1 MKKFFSLIA
10 MIAAVAMVSCEPT
23 PSPDPDPTPE
33 KLTASVSPSEITADG
48 QSKAVFTVKYGDK
61 AVSNVK
67 AYVNGAETALS
78 ALTFTTKTAGTYKF
92 YFTYEWKTGETVKSN
107 EVTVTAK
114 AAEQSGDTSGLT
126 MEVDNTIIPINTGRA
141 TFTIKFN
148 GKVVESNYKIYVN
161 NVETSLPKTDVTI
174 DGKSYKQP
182 YFESKTTGTYS
193 FYVTYNIT
201 ESTNDKPISVQVIND
216 AIPDRAEDPNP
227 TSTSFK
233 RRALVMQFTGT
244 NCGYCPYM
252 IRPLETLAADADY
265 KDKFTWAA
273 IHTFNP
279 ESDPAA
285 PHNKV
290 DKQQFGSIFGIS
302 GYPTVLVDYSQ
313 ASFAHNDAVNLGAL
327 KKGIDNSMAN
337 PASAGIS
344 AAMTLDE
351 NNRVVTVRVS
361 VKAKDAKVYNVGMWV
376 IEDKISCVQNGD
388 PNIKNHDNAVR
399 YVARGTDGSVN
410 YKGYPL
416 NEGKVMTAGQ
426 VVDYIFTVKL
436 AKDDSC
442 EKQPDMKFAN
452 GQLLFF
458 VTTPVGNNSYTVV
471 NSAVTKDLKTALPF
485 EYNN

>member
-114 AAEQSGDTSGLT
+114 AAEQSGDGSGLT

-148 GKVVESNYKIYVN
+148 GKAVESGYKIYKN
-161 NVETSLPKTDVTI
+161 GTETKLPTDAN
-174 DGKSYKQP
+174 KKP
-182 YFESKTTGTYS
+182 YFESKDTGTFT

-201 ESTNDKPISVQVIND
+201 ESTKDKPISVQVIND

-233 RRALVMQFTGT
+233 RRAMVMQFTGT
-244 NCGYCPYM
+244 ECPNCPYL
-252 IRPLETLAADADY
+252 IEPLENMAADANY
-265 KDKFTWAA
+265 KDKFVWTA
-273 IHTFNP
+273 IHTYNP
-279 ESDPAA
+279 TTDLAA
-285 PHNKV
+285 PCNSA
-290 DKQQFGSIFGIS
+290 DQQKLGSTFGVSS
-302 GYPTVLVDYSQ
+302 YPTVLVDIGAKVMAYSSPALNLSNLQ
-313 ASFAHNDAVNLGAL
+313 KAV
-327 KKGIDNSMAN
+327 DNSVAN

-344 AAMTLDE
+344 ATMTLDE
-351 NNRVVTVRVS
+351 NNRVVTARVS
-361 VKAKDAKVYNVGMWV
+361 VKAKDAKVYNVGMWL
-376 IEDKISCVQNGD
+376 IED
-388 PNIKNHDNAVR
+388 NIEQKQAGSTKPKDFHDNAVR
-399 YVARGTDGSVN
+399 YVARGTDGSTN
-410 YKGYPL
+410 YIGYPL
-416 NEGKVMTAGQ
+416 NEGKAMSAGQ
-426 VVDYIFTVKL
+426 VCDYVFTVNI
-436 AKDDSC
+436 SN
-442 EKQPDMKFAN
+442 QSIPFAN
-452 GQLLFF
+452 CQLVFF
-458 VTTPVGNNSYTVV
+458 VTTSTGNSYTVV
-471 NSAVTKDLKTALPF
+471 NSAVTKDLKTAMPF

>member
-1 MKKFFSLIA
+1 

-23 PSPDPDPTPE
+23 PSPEPDPTPE

-114 AAEQSGDTSGLT
+114 AAEQSGDASGLT
-126 MEVDNTIIPINTGRA
+126 MTVDNTIIQVGTGRA
-141 TFTIKFN
+141 TFTIKYN
-148 GKVVESNYKIYVN
+148 GKVVESGYTMYVN
-161 NVETSLPKTDVTI
+161 DAKTTLPTTTVTI

-201 ESTNDKPISVQVIND
+201 ENTKKSPISVQVNND

-227 TSTSFK
+227 SSTSFK
-233 RRALVMQFTGT
+233 RRAMVMQFTGT
-244 NCGYCPYM
+244 ECPNCPYL
-252 IRPLETLAADADY
+252 IEPLENMAADANY
-265 KDKFTWAA
+265 KDKFVWTA
-273 IHTFNP
+273 IHTYNP
-279 ESDPAA
+279 TSDPAA
-285 PHNKV
+285 PCNSA
-290 DKQQFGSIFGIS
+290 DQQKLGSTFGIS
-302 GYPTVLVDYSQ
+302 GYPTVLVDIGAKVMAYSSPALNLSNLQ
-313 ASFAHNDAVNLGAL
+313 KAV
-327 KKGIDNSMAN
+327 DNSVAN

-344 AAMTLDE
+344 ATMTLDE
-351 NNRVVTVRVS
+351 NNRVVTARVS

-376 IEDKISCVQNGD
+376 IEDKIQGGQAGSST
-388 PNIKNHDNAVR
+388 IKSHDNAVR
-399 YVARGTDGSVN
+399 YVARGTDGSAN
-410 YKGYPL
+410 YIGYPL
-416 NEGKVMTAGQ
+416 NEGKAMSAGQ
-426 VVDYIFTVKL
+426 VCDYIFTVNISNQSIRL
-436 AKDDSC
+436 ANC
-442 EKQPDMKFAN
+442 
-452 GQLLFF
+452 QLVFF
-458 VTTPVGNNSYTVV
+458 VTTSTGNTYTVV
-471 NSAVTKDLKTALPF
+471 NSAVTKDLKTAMPF

>member
-23 PSPDPDPTPE
+23 PSPEPDPTPE

-78 ALTFTTKTAGTYKF
+78 ALTFTTTTAGTYKF
-92 YFTYEWKTGETVKSN
+92 YFTYEWKTGESVKSN

-114 AAEQSGDTSGLT
+114 AAEQSGDASGLT
-126 MEVDNTIIPINTGRA
+126 MTVDNTIIPIKTGRA

-148 GKVVESNYKIYVN
+148 GKVVESGYTMYVN
-161 NVETSLPKTDVTI
+161 DEKTTLSTTTVTI

-201 ESTNDKPISVQVIND
+201 ENTKKNPISVQVIND

-233 RRALVMQFTGT
+233 RRAMVMQFTGT
-244 NCGYCPYM
+244 ECPNCPYL
-252 IRPLETLAADADY
+252 IEPLENMAADANY
-265 KDKFTWAA
+265 KDKFVWTA
-273 IHTFNP
+273 IHTYNP
-279 ESDPAA
+279 TTDPAA
-285 PHNKV
+285 PCNSA
-290 DKQQFGSIFGIS
+290 DQQKLGSTFGVSS
-302 GYPTVLVDYSQ
+302 YPTVLVDIGAKVMAYSSPALNLSNLQ
-313 ASFAHNDAVNLGAL
+313 KAV
-327 KKGIDNSMAN
+327 DNSVAN

-344 AAMTLDE
+344 ATMNLDE
-351 NNRVVTVRVS
+351 NNRVLTARVS

-376 IEDKISCVQNGD
+376 IEDKILGGQAGSST
-388 PNIKNHDNAVR
+388 IKSHDNAVR
-399 YVARGTDGSVN
+399 YVARGTDGSAN
-410 YKGYPL
+410 YIGYPL
-416 NEGKVMTAGQ
+416 NEGKAMSAGQ
-426 VVDYIFTVKL
+426 ICDYVFTVNI
-436 AKDDSC
+436 SN
-442 EKQPDMKFAN
+442 QSIPFAN
-452 GQLLFF
+452 CQLVFF
-458 VTTPVGNNSYTVV
+458 VTTSTGNSYTVV
-471 NSAVTKDLKTALPF
+471 NSAVTKDLKTTMPF

>member
-23 PSPDPDPTPE
+23 PSPEPDPTPE

-114 AAEQSGDTSGLT
+114 AAEQSGDGSGLT
-126 MEVDNTIIPINTGRA
+126 MEVDNTVIPINTGRA

-148 GKVVESNYKIYVN
+148 GKVVESGYKIYKN
-161 NVETSLPKTDVTI
+161 GTETKLPTDAN
-174 DGKSYKQP
+174 KKP
-182 YFESKTTGTYS
+182 YFESKDTGTFT

-201 ESTNDKPISVQVIND
+201 ESTKDKPISVQVIND

-227 TSTSFK
+227 SSTSFK
-233 RRALVMQFTGT
+233 RRALVMQYTGT
-244 NCGYCPYM
+244 QCGYCPYM

-265 KDKFTWAA
+265 KNKFTWVA
-273 IHTFNP
+273 IHTFTKN
-279 ESDPAA
+279 DPAIPSNSA
-285 PHNKV
+285 DFEKLQV
-290 DKQQFGSIFGIS
+290 S

-313 ASFAHNDAVNLGAL
+313 VSFAHNDAVNLGAL

-344 AAMTLDE
+344 ATMTLDE
-351 NNRVVTVRVS
+351 NNRVVTARVS
-361 VKAKDAKVYNVGMWV
+361 VKAKDAKVYRVSMWL
-376 IEDKISCVQNGD
+376 IEDKINGPQNGD
-388 PNIKNHDNAVR
+388 PNINSHDNALR
-399 YVARGTDGSVN
+399 YVARGTDGSAD
-410 YKGYPL
+410 YYGYPL
-416 NEGKVMTAGQ
+416 NEGKAMSAGQ
-426 VVDYIFTVKL
+426 VCDYVFSINISDQSIRL
-436 AKDDSC
+436 ANC
-442 EKQPDMKFAN
+442 
-452 GQLLFF
+452 QLALF
-458 VTTPVGNNSYTVV
+458 VTTSVGSSYTVV

>member
-23 PSPDPDPTPE
+23 PSPEPDPTPE

-114 AAEQSGDTSGLT
+114 AAEQSGDGSGLT

-148 GKVVESNYKIYVN
+148 GKVVESGYKIYKN
-161 NVETSLPKTDVTI
+161 GTETKLPTDAN
-174 DGKSYKQP
+174 KKP
-182 YFESKTTGTYS
+182 YFESKDTGTFT

-201 ESTNDKPISVQVIND
+201 ESTKDKPISVQVIND

-233 RRALVMQFTGT
+233 RRAMVMQFTGT
-244 NCGYCPYM
+244 DCGYCPY
-252 IRPLETLAADADY
+252 IIEPLETMAADAAY
-265 KDKFTWAA
+265 KDKFSWAA
-273 IHTFNP
+273 IHTFN
-279 ESDPAA
+279 SDDPAA
-285 PHNKV
+285 PCNSSDYTKLS
-290 DKQQFGSIFGIS
+290 FAAAYGGIS
-302 GYPTVLVDYSQ
+302 GYPTVLFDLTSQ
-313 ASFAHNDAVNLGAL
+313 VGNLGSVAVNLANL
-327 KKGIDNSMAN
+327 KKAVDNSVAN

-344 AAMTLDE
+344 ATMTLDE
-351 NNRVVTVRVS
+351 NNRVVTARVS
-361 VKAKDAKVYNVGMWV
+361 VKAKDAKVYRVSMWV
-376 IEDKISCVQNGD
+376 LEDKISGGQNGSTT
-388 PNIKNHDNAVR
+388 IKSHDNALR
-399 YVARGTDGSVN
+399 YVARGADGSAD
-410 YKGYPL
+410 YYGYPL
-416 NEGKVMTAGQ
+416 NEGKAMSAGQ
-426 VVDYIFTVKL
+426 VCDYVFAVNISNQSVRL
-436 AKDDSC
+436 ANC
-442 EKQPDMKFAN
+442 
-452 GQLLFF
+452 QLLFF
-458 VTTPVGNNSYTVV
+458 VTTSVGNSYTVV
-471 NSAVTKDLKTALPF
+471 NSAVTKDLKTAMPF

>member
-1 MKKFFSLIA
+1 MKKFFSIIA
-10 MIAAVAMVSCEPT
+10 MIAAVALVSCEPT
-23 PSPDPDPTPE
+23 PTPDPDPSPE
-33 KLTASVSPSEITADG
+33 KLTASVTPSEITADG

-67 AYVNGAETALS
+67 AYVNGTETALS
-78 ALTFTTKTAGTYKF
+78 NLTFTTKTAGTYKF

-107 EVTVTAK
+107 EVSVTAK
-114 AAEQSGDTSGLT
+114 AAESGDQSGLT

-141 TFTIKFN
+141 TFTIKYN
-148 GKVVESNYKIYVN
+148 GKVVESNYKIRVN
-161 NVETSLPKTDVTI
+161 GTETTLPKTDVTI
-174 DGKSYKQP
+174 DGKTYKQP
-182 YFESKTTGTYS
+182 YFESKTTGTFS
-193 FYVTYNIT
+193 FSATYNIT
-201 ESTNDKPISVQVIND
+201 ESTKEAITVQVIND

-227 TSTSFK
+227 SSTSFK
-233 RRALVMQFTGT
+233 RRAMVMQFTGT
-244 NCGYCPYM
+244 ACGYCPYM

-265 KDKFTWAA
+265 KNKFTWAA

-285 PHNKV
+285 PHNQV
-290 DKQQFGSIFGIS
+290 DKQQLGSKFGIS
-302 GYPTVLVDYSQ
+302 NYPTVLVDYSQ
-313 ASFAHNDAVNLGAL
+313 VSFANNDGVNLGVL
-327 KKGIDNSMAN
+327 KKAIDNSMAN

-344 AAMTLDE
+344 ATMTLDE
-351 NNRVVTVRVS
+351 NNRVVTARVS

-376 IEDKISCVQNGD
+376 IEDKIRGTQNGD
-388 PNIKNHDNAVR
+388 SNIQIHDNAVR

-410 YKGYPL
+410 YIGYPL
-416 NEGKVMTAGQ
+416 NEGKTMTAGQ

-442 EKQPDMKFAN
+442 EKQPDMNFAN

-458 VTTPVGNNSYTVV
+458 VTTSTGNSYTVV
-471 NSAVTKDLKTALPF
+471 NSAVTKDLKTPLKF

>member
-33 KLTASVSPSEITADG
+33 KLTASVSPTEITADG

-114 AAEQSGDTSGLT
+114 AAEQSGDGSGLT

-148 GKVVESNYKIYVN
+148 GKVVESGYKIYKN
-161 NVETSLPKTDVTI
+161 GTETKLPTDAN
-174 DGKSYKQP
+174 KKP
-182 YFESKTTGTYS
+182 YFESKDTGTFT

-201 ESTNDKPISVQVIND
+201 ENTIDKPISVQVIND

-233 RRALVMQFTGT
+233 RRAMVMQFTGT
-244 NCGYCPYM
+244 KCGYCPY
-252 IRPLETLAADADY
+252 IIEPLETMAADAAY
-265 KDKFTWAA
+265 KDKFSWAA
-273 IHTFNP
+273 IHTFTTD
-279 ESDPAA
+279 DPAA
-285 PHNKV
+285 PCNSSDYNELYFAKAY
-290 DKQQFGSIFGIS
+290 DGIS
-302 GYPTVLVDYSQ
+302 GYPTVLFDLTSQ
-313 ASFAHNDAVNLGAL
+313 VGNLGSVAANLANL
-327 KKGIDNSMAN
+327 KKAVDNSVAN
-337 PASAGIS
+337 PAAAGIS
-344 AAMTLDE
+344 ATMTLDE
-351 NNRVVTVRVS
+351 NNRVVTARVS
-361 VKAKDAKVYNVGMWV
+361 VKAKDAKVYRVSMWV
-376 IEDKISCVQNGD
+376 LEDKIRGDQNGSTT
-388 PNIKNHDNAVR
+388 IKWHDNALR
-399 YVARGTDGSVN
+399 YVARGADGSAD
-410 YKGYPL
+410 YYGYPL
-416 NEGKVMTAGQ
+416 NEGKAMSAGQ
-426 VVDYIFTVKL
+426 VCDYVFAVNISNLSVNL
-436 AKDDSC
+436 ANC
-442 EKQPDMKFAN
+442 
-452 GQLLFF
+452 QLLFF
-458 VTTPVGNNSYTVV
+458 VTTSVGTSYTVV
-471 NSAVTKDLKTALPF
+471 NSAVTKDLKTAMPF

>member
-23 PSPDPDPTPE
+23 PSPEPDPTPE

-92 YFTYEWKTGETVKSN
+92 YFTYEWKTGESVKSN

-114 AAEQSGDTSGLT
+114 AAEQSGDASGLVLT
-126 MEVDNTIIPINTGRA
+126 VDNTVIPINTGRA

-148 GKVVESNYKIYVN
+148 GKVVESGYKIYKN
-161 NVETSLPKTDVTI
+161 GTETKLPTDAN
-174 DGKSYKQP
+174 KKP

-201 ESTNDKPISVQVIND
+201 ESTKDKPISVQVIND

-233 RRALVMQFTGT
+233 RRAMVMQFTGT
-244 NCGYCPYM
+244 ECPNCPYL
-252 IRPLETLAADADY
+252 IEPLENMAADANY
-265 KDKFTWAA
+265 KDKFVWTA
-273 IHTFNP
+273 IHTYNP
-279 ESDPAA
+279 TSDPAA
-285 PHNKV
+285 PCNSA
-290 DKQQFGSIFGIS
+290 DQQKLESVYGIS
-302 GYPTVLVDYSQ
+302 GYPTVLVDIGNKIGAYSNAALNLSNLQ
-313 ASFAHNDAVNLGAL
+313 KAV
-327 KKGIDNSMAN
+327 DNSVAN

-344 AAMTLDE
+344 ATMTLDE
-351 NNRVVTVRVS
+351 NNRVVTARVS

-376 IEDKISCVQNGD
+376 IEDKIQGGQAGSST
-388 PNIKNHDNAVR
+388 IKSHDNAVR
-399 YVARGTDGSVN
+399 YVARSADGSAN
-410 YKGYPL
+410 YIGYPL
-416 NEGKVMTAGQ
+416 NEGKAMSAGQ
-426 VVDYIFTVKL
+426 ICDYVFTVNI
-436 AKDDSC
+436 SN
-442 EKQPDMKFAN
+442 QSIPFAN
-452 GQLLFF
+452 CQLVFF
-458 VTTPVGNNSYTVV
+458 VTTSVGNNKYTVV

>member
-23 PSPDPDPTPE
+23 PSPEPDPTPE
-33 KLTASVSPSEITADG
+33 KLTASVTPSEITADG

-148 GKVVESNYKIYVN
+148 GKVVESGYKIYKN
-161 NVETSLPKTDVTI
+161 GTETKLPTDAN
-174 DGKSYKQP
+174 KKP
-182 YFESKTTGTYS
+182 YFESKETGTYS
-193 FYVTYNIT
+193 FYITYNIT
-201 ESTNDKPISVQVIND
+201 ESTIDKPISVQVIND

-227 TSTSFK
+227 SSTSFK
-233 RRALVMQFTGT
+233 RRAMVMQFTGT
-244 NCGYCPYM
+244 ECPNCPYL
-252 IRPLETLAADADY
+252 IEPLENMAADANY
-265 KDKFTWAA
+265 KDKFVWTA
-273 IHTFNP
+273 IHTYNP
-279 ESDPAA
+279 TSDPAA
-285 PHNKV
+285 PCNSA
-290 DKQQFGSIFGIS
+290 DQQKLGSTFGVLS
-302 GYPTVLVDYSQ
+302 YPTVLVDIGAKVMAYSSPALNLSNLQ
-313 ASFAHNDAVNLGAL
+313 KAV
-327 KKGIDNSMAN
+327 DNSVAN

-344 AAMTLDE
+344 ATMTLDE
-351 NNRVVTVRVS
+351 NNRVVTARVS

-376 IEDKISCVQNGD
+376 IEDKIQGGQAGSST
-388 PNIKNHDNAVR
+388 IKSHDNAVR
-399 YVARGTDGSVN
+399 YVARGTDGSTN
-410 YKGYPL
+410 YIGYPL
-416 NEGKVMTAGQ
+416 NEGKAMSAGQ
-426 VVDYIFTVKL
+426 VCDYVFTVNI
-436 AKDDSC
+436 SN
-442 EKQPDMKFAN
+442 QSIPFAN
-452 GQLLFF
+452 CQLVFF
-458 VTTPVGNNSYTVV
+458 VTTSTGNTYTVV
-471 NSAVTKDLKTALPF
+471 NSAVTKDLKTAMPF

>member
-1 MKKFFSLIA
+1 

-23 PSPDPDPTPE
+23 PSPEPDPTPE

-114 AAEQSGDTSGLT
+114 AAEQSGDGSGLT
-126 MEVDNTIIPINTGRA
+126 MEVDNTVIPINTGRA

-148 GKVVESNYKIYVN
+148 GKAVESGYKIYKN
-161 NVETSLPKTDVTI
+161 GTETKLPTDAN
-174 DGKSYKQP
+174 KKP
-182 YFESKTTGTYS
+182 YFESKETGTYS

-201 ESTNDKPISVQVIND
+201 ESTKNKPISVQVIND

-233 RRALVMQFTGT
+233 RRAMVMQFTGT
-244 NCGYCPYM
+244 DCGYCPY
-252 IRPLETLAADADY
+252 IIEPLETMAADAAY
-265 KDKFTWAA
+265 KDKFSWAA
-273 IHTFNP
+273 IHTYN
-279 ESDPAA
+279 SDDPAA
-285 PHNKV
+285 PCNSSDYTKLS
-290 DKQQFGSIFGIS
+290 FAAAYGGIS
-302 GYPTVLVDYSQ
+302 GYPTVLFDLTSQ
-313 ASFAHNDAVNLGAL
+313 VGNLGSVAVNLANL
-327 KKGIDNSMAN
+327 KKAVDNSVAN

-344 AAMTLDE
+344 ATMTLDE

-361 VKAKDAKVYNVGMWV
+361 VKAKDAKVYRVSMWV
-376 IEDKISCVQNGD
+376 LEDKISGGQNGSTT
-388 PNIKNHDNAVR
+388 IKSHDNALR
-399 YVARGTDGSVN
+399 YVARGADGSAD
-410 YKGYPL
+410 YYGYPL
-416 NEGKVMTAGQ
+416 NEGKAMSAGQ
-426 VVDYIFTVKL
+426 VCDYVFAVNISNQSVRL
-436 AKDDSC
+436 ANC
-442 EKQPDMKFAN
+442 
-452 GQLLFF
+452 QLLFF
-458 VTTPVGNNSYTVV
+458 VTTSVGNNKYTVV
-471 NSAVTKDLKTALPF
+471 NSAVTKDLKTAMPF